1 MLSNQGFL
9 DYFNEVEVYCLRS
22 ERFFD
27 DVSNVIH
34 NPFVSPTMRM
44 QIMTNWMQASYEA
57 GYAQAKKDLDS

>member
-9 DYFNEVEVYCLRS
+9 DYFNEVEAYCLRS

-27 DVSNVIH
+27 DVNNVIH

-44 QIMTNWMQASYEA
+44 RIMTNWMQASYEA
-57 GYAQAKKDLDS
+57 GYAQAKQELVS